1 MRRKAHLNLFNPVYW
16 LGSSWVLLQLAGC
29 ATYSQGF
36 GPVEQNLAAQ
46 DPAAAMRILEKQR
59 RPRNDLLLYLLNKAM
74 LQRMQHDYAASNESF
89 EQAKQ
94 IIQSYAAISVTEQTA
109 AFVFNDT
116 TRTYTGTPLEQV
128 MLHVYAALNYLELGE
143 VEAARVEALQVEV
156 RLRQLMQDS
165 PASALSVDP
174 FARYLS
180 GMIFEDLGEY
190 SDAMIAYRKAYQAY
204 QAHAELYAL
213 EIPEYLQRDLLRMAR
228 KVGLTNEYQQLQSRF
243 AITLEGEPNP
253 TGDKGEIVLLYHNGL
268 APIKREH
275 SVAVVDPGSG
285 QLIRVS
291 LPYYQSRPEIITA
304 ARVSIQD
311 NVTIT
316 QPVEAID
323 QIAHQTLEAYMPAI
337 TARAV
342 ARAVLKYNMAREAG
356 KQNDVAGLL
365 VNIVGFVTEQADTRS
380 WLTLPTNIHMARLGL
395 QPGNYNLTIE
405 LLDTVGQIRH
415 TTNLTDVKV
424 NAGERRYISY
434 HYIPRY
440 LVSK

>member
-1 MRRKAHLNLFNPVYW
+1 MAHLYHFKPLLW
-16 LGSSWVLLQLAGC
+16 LASGWLLLQLAGC

-36 GPVEQNLAAQ
+36 EPIEQNLAAQ
-46 DPAAAMRILEKQR
+46 DPAAAMQILEKQR
-59 RPRNDLLLYLLNKAM
+59 HPRNDLLLYLLNKAM

-94 IIQSYAAISVTEQTA
+94 IIQTYAAISVSEQTA
-109 AFVFNDT
+109 AFIFNDT

-128 MLHVYAALNYLELGE
+128 MLHVYAALNYLELGNLD
-143 VEAARVEALQVEV
+143 AARVEALQVEI

-165 PASALSVDP
+165 PESALSVDP

-190 SDAMIAYRKAYQAY
+190 SDAMIAYRKAYEAY

-213 EIPEYLQRDLLRMAR
+213 EIPEYLQYDLLRMAR
-228 KVGLTNEYQQLQSRF
+228 KVGLTNEYQQLQKRF
-243 AITLEGEPNP
+243 AITPENEPNP
-253 TGDKGEIVLLYHNGL
+253 GNEKGEIVLLYHNGL
-268 APIKREH
+268 APVKREH

-291 LPYYQSRPEIITA
+291 LPYYQSRPEIIAA
-304 ARVSIQD
+304 ARVSTQHS
-311 NVTIT
+311 VTT
-316 QPVEAID
+316 SQPVEAID
-323 QIAHQTLEAYMPAI
+323 QIAQQTLQAYMPAI

-342 ARAVLKYNMAREAG
+342 ARAVIKYNMAREAG
-356 KQNDVAGLL
+356 RQNDVAGLL

-380 WLTLPTNIHMARLGL
+380 WLTLPTNIHMTRLAV
-395 QPGNYNLTIE
+395 PAGNYNLSVE
-405 LLDTVGQIRH
+405 LLDQSGQVRY
-415 TTNLTDVKV
+415 TTNLTDIKV
-424 NAGERRYISY
+424 NVGERRYISY

-440 LVSK
+440 LMRK